1 MDTKPNQIIWI
12 VDEIDDDLQTTVT
25 ALKRNLKDKYSV
37 DVVPLSATTKPRKED
52 YLPIVSDPRT
62 AALILDQRL
71 KSRGSVDHTGIE
83 LALFLRTVSKNLPIY
98 IMTSYVTENGEPN
111 DEFNGTDWS
120 VEDILDK
127 SILRHKSEMERF
139 IERLM
144 RRINVHVTIT
154 EEREKRFQT
163 LLLKSLDSELSPQE
177 QEEFDTISFERLG
190 ALALSEQIQQRQ
202 LDDALERLEKIM
214 GRFDEQTRKG
224 E

>member
-1 MDTKPNQIIWI
+1 MEPDANQIIWI
-12 VDEIDDDLQTTVT
+12 VDEIDADLETTVT
-25 ALKRNLKDKYSV
+25 ALRRSLKDKYQV
-37 DVVPLSATTKPRKED
+37 DVSPLPALTKPRKED
-52 YLPIVSDPRT
+52 YLPIISDPRT

-83 LALFLRTVSKNLPIY
+83 LALFLRNVSKNLPIY
-98 IMTSYVTENGEPN
+98 IMTSYATENGEPN

-127 SILRHKSEMERF
+127 SILSKKSEMERF

-154 EEREKRFQT
+154 EEREKKFEA
-163 LLLKSLDSELSPQE
+163 LLLKSLDSDLTSQE
-177 QEEFDTISFERLG
+177 QEEFDRISFERLG

-202 LDDALERLEKIM
+202 IDDALERLEKVM
-214 GRFDEQTRKG
+214 SRFDKEQKK
-224 E
+224 EE